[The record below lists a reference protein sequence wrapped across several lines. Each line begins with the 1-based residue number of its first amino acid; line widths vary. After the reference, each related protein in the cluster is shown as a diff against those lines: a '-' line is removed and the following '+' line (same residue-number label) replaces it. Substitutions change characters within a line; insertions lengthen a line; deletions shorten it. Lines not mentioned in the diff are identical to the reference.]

1 VPAPAVAALV
11 TLPLLLG
18 ATVQRS
24 TGMGL
29 ALVGAPFVV
38 AVLGPRDGVSF
49 GNALQILLCAMVLAR
64 TWRGTDVRAV
74 ALLLAGAAVGVPLG
88 ALLVTTVP
96 EAPLLVVVG
105 SLAALG
111 VGLSAFP
118 VAGRLL
124 VGTPG
129 GVGAGAAAGFV
140 NAAAGVGGPLVSAYA
155 LARRIPPERFVPTA
169 QAVLLAINAVALTA
183 KGLPDL
189 PGLVWCAG
197 LVAIAVGSALG
208 GPVARRLRPTTTR
221 RLVLVVALLG
231 ALATV
236 VRGLASM

>member
-1 VPAPAVAALV
+1 MSAAALLV
-11 TLPLLLG
+11 VLPLLAG

-24 TGMGL
+24 TGLGL

-38 AVLGPRDGVSF
+38 AILGPRDGVSF
-49 GNALQILLCAMVLAR
+49 GNALQIVLCALVLSR
-64 TWRGTDVRAV
+64 TWRGTDGRAV

-88 ALLVTTVP
+88 ALLVLTVP

-105 SLAALG
+105 TLAALG
-111 VGLSAFP
+111 VALSVFP
-118 VAGRLL
+118 AAGRML

-129 GVGAGAAAGFV
+129 AIGAGAAAGFV

-169 QAVLLAINAVALTA
+169 QAVLLVVNAVALAA

-189 PGLVWCAG
+189 GADVWLAG
-197 LVAIAVGSALG
+197 LVAITVGSALG
-208 GPVARRLRPTTTR
+208 GPVARRLSPTLTR
-221 RLVLVVALLG
+221 RLVLVIALLG

-236 VRGLASM
+236 IRGLVEL